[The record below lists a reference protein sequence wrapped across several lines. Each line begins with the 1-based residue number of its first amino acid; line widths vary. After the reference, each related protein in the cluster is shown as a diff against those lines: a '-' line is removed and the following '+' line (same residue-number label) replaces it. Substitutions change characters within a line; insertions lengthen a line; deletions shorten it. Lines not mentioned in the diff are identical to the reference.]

1 MLGGGDHHRIAA
13 RIHRGLVVG
22 HEPAQVVLDEPMV
35 LSVPDT
41 SDRYY
46 VVNVFN
52 MWQELEHY
60 IGRRT
65 TGTKAARYVL
75 VPPAPNGGPWWLG
88 RSAPG

>member
-1 MLGGGDHHRIAA
+1 MSA
-13 RIHRGLVVG
+13 V
-22 HEPAQVVLDEPMV
+22 VVLDEPMV

-75 VPPAPNGGPWWLG
+75 VPPAANGGPWWLG